1 MTLKNIYTY
10 GGEPAQRLL
19 TVADFIGLR
28 GTRKFTSTVPNT
40 FEEAQACAE
49 AGIDHLSIWDELTP
63 TVRAAAPHIFINAA
77 LPMSQYVTKD
87 EILRAAMK
95 AAEAG
100 ADSIQTPRSLEVVE
114 MLAKE
119 GLSVQGHLGLIP
131 RRSTQVGGLRTIGK
145 TAKEAL
151 TLLDQFRRLEDAG
164 AFAVEVECVA
174 SDALDAI
181 RHHSNLVTHSIGAGP
196 SADVVLLYLEDIC
209 GDVESPPRH
218 ARAFGDLL
226 TIRKKLASERAKAL
240 REFRAAV
247 VEGQF
252 PGEEES
258 VKMSSREFG
267 LLKEALD
274 KH

>member
-1 MTLKNIYTY
+1 
-10 GGEPAQRLL
+10 
-19 TVADFIGLR
+19 
-28 GTRKFTSTVPNT
+28 
-40 FEEAQACAE
+40 
-49 AGIDHLSIWDELTP
+49 
-63 TVRAAAPHIFINAA
+63 
-77 LPMSQYVTKD
+77 
-87 EILRAAMK
+87 
-95 AAEAG
+95 
-100 ADSIQTPRSLEVVE
+100 
-114 MLAKE
+114 
-119 GLSVQGHLGLIP
+119 
-131 RRSTQVGGLRTIGK
+131 
-145 TAKEAL
+145 
-151 TLLDQFRRLEDAG
+151 
-164 AFAVEVECVA
+164 VA